1 MNLCKLL
8 IIMYLFFLLIISFHS
23 AFVLKQINNE
33 LQKILFNYL
42 FMYKLM
48 V

>member
-8 IIMYLFFLLIISFHS
+8 IIMYLFFLLIIIFHS
-23 AFVLKQINNE
+23 AFVLKQIYNE